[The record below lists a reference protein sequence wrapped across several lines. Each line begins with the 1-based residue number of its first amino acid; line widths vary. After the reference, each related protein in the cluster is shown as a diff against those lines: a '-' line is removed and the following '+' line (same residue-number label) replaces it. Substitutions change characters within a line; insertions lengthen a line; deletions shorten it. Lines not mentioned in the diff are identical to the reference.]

1 MTTYKVLLV
10 DDEEEVRRVLAEEY
24 AQEVAQGMAQ
34 EIVEKA
40 AKEASEKAFAEGEQS
55 MMINQII
62 KKVKKSKTLETIASE
77 LEEEEADIKPI
88 YDAVVSSAPD
98 YDINVIKDRLDNM

>member
-1 MTTYKVLLV
+1 
-10 DDEEEVRRVLAEEY
+10 
-24 AQEVAQGMAQ
+24 
-34 EIVEKA
+34 
-40 AKEASEKAFAEGEQS
+40 

-88 YDAVVSSAPD
+88 YEAVVSSAPD

>member
-1 MTTYKVLLV
+1 MR
-10 DDEEEVRRVLAEEY
+10 E
-24 AQEVAQGMAQ
+24 EVAQGMAK
-34 EIVEKA
+34 ELVEKA
-40 AKEASEKAFAEGEQS
+40 TKEASDKAFAEGEQS
-55 MMINQII
+55 GRQLNLINQVI

>member
-1 MTTYKVLLV
+1 MLFRSVSIY
-10 DDEEEVRRVLAEEY
+10 DYDEEDVRRTLFEE
-24 AQEVAQGMAQ
+24 
-34 EIVEKA
+34 
-40 AKEASEKAFAEGEQS
+40 AKEMAKEELKEVVKAEVMEEVKS
-55 MMINQII
+55 IVINQVI